1 MMKRLIKTIP
11 IVLIFSMSVTSVLS
25 VLSEFS
31 SSTVVSFAGYNR
43 DASGLKNSKG
53 FIQSKNE
60 HTAMI
65 TAYGYSISNRG
76 NSKPFFLAEEA
87 GKLKV
92 VSKSYVIGDY

>member
-1 MMKRLIKTIP
+1 MKRLIKTIP
-11 IVLIFSMSVTSVLS
+11 IVLIFCMSVTSVLS

-31 SSTVVSFAGYNR
+31 SSTAASFAGYNR

-53 FIQSKNE
+53 FNQLRNE

-65 TAYGYSISNRG
+65 AAYGHSTSNRG
-76 NSKPFFLAEEA
+76 NLQPFFLAEKA

-92 VSKSYVIGDY
+92 ENKSYVIGDY